1 MPHSISKR
9 TRTLGQ
15 STRKQWESMLG
26 QKLTYMG
33 TGMEPEGHGRGR
45 GNGEKQMGKPWEYQS
60 CFVLTDLGARDKG
73 RRGKDIF
80 GYDCFPCLLS
90 LPPSLFPM
98 KKEFLQTE
106 GSLLAERGYCCLIIP
121 RMAGVCW

>member
-73 RRGKDIF
+73 RRVELTRRERTPGA
-80 GYDCFPCLLS
+80 
-90 LPPSLFPM
+90 PM
-98 KKEFLQTE
+98 GCSPLH
-106 GSLLAERGYCCLIIP
+106 SLAELLTL
-121 RMAGVCW
+121 V